1 MPRPPSWA
9 DEWPMRKWET
19 LADQKIREAMEQGE
33 FRGLPGEG
41 KPLDLARNPFED
53 PALRLAHLVLKANG
67 YAPAWIEE
75 RKELEAEI
83 DAALARLR
91 AAWRPSS
98 DGADPEWRTAVRA
111 FEDHA
116 AELNRRVLAY
126 NAKAPSP
133 GFWRIRLDVPLELRR
148 AQGRA

>member
-1 MPRPPSWA
+1 
-9 DEWPMRKWET
+9 MRKWET

-41 KPLDLARNPFED
+41 KPLDLASNPFED

-91 AAWRPSS
+91 AAWRPGY
-98 DGADPEWRTAVRA
+98 DDAHPEWRAAVLE
-111 FEDHA
+111 FEEHA
-116 AELNRRVLAY
+116 ARINRRVLAY

-133 GFWRIRLDVPLELRR
+133 SFWRTRVDVRRELRR
-148 AQGRA
+148 AQGHA